1 MFSLLASATQ
11 PDRTLFLL
19 KQGQAEPWMR
29 AEQGY
34 GQQTPHIPPTLERPF
49 PDCPAPFL

>member
-1 MFSLLASATQ
+1 MFSLLTSATQ

-29 AEQGY
+29 
-34 GQQTPHIPPTLERPF
+34 GQRLRAANTPHPTHSGEAIPRLPS
-49 PDCPAPFL
+49 PFL